1 MFMRL
6 GDSLLIVASDR
17 ISCFDLVLPTAI
29 PYKGIVLNQ
38 ISLFWF
44 ELIKDITENHLIS
57 ADVDKYPAQ
66 LKKYRVCLG

>member
-1 MFMRL
+1 MRDVYEI

-17 ISCFDLVLPTAI
+17 ISCFDVVLPTAI

-44 ELIKDITENHLIS
+44 DLIKGYNRESPD
-57 ADVDKYPAQ
+57 
-66 LKKYRVCLG
+66 